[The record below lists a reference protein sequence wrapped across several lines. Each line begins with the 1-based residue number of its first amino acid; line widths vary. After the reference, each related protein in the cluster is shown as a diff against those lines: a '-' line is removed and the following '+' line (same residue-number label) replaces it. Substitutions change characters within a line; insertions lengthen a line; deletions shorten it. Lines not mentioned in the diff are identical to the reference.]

1 MLGIASRGFN
11 MLSVQQ
17 EFTDREREVRRY
29 FTFLRSF
36 TDEVYFADA
45 SSFGA
50 TGERDELFK
59 TLKAN
64 GFLLL
69 YNLVESTLKNCIEAI
84 FDELKLRA
92 VSFDHCRTELRR
104 IVLRNAKKRDV
115 DKIVQDLSLISVDI
129 AFATFR
135 KDELV
140 SGNVD
145 ARLVREFATDY
156 GFDAP
161 KAKSDGLLTVKTNR
175 NDLAHGL
182 KSFSEVGRDFDL
194 GRLEEIMTEVM
205 NFLRALLDSV
215 ATYITNKSYLLVK

>member
-1 MLGIASRGFN
+1 MLA
-11 MLSVQQ
+11 VQQ
-17 EFTDREREVRRY
+17 EFTDREREVTRY
-29 FTFLRSF
+29 FAFLRSF
-36 TDEVYFADA
+36 ADGEV
-45 SSFGA
+45 SFTAQSFFRA

-69 YNLVESTLKNCIEAI
+69 YNLVESALKNCIEAI

-92 VSFDHCRTELRR
+92 VSFDHCRAELRR

-115 DKIVQDLSLISVDI
+115 DKVIQDLSLISIDL

-145 ARLVREFATDY
+145 ARLVRDFAADY
-156 GFDAP
+156 GFEAP
-161 KAKSDGLLTVKTNR
+161 KGKSDGLLTVKTNR

-194 GRLEEIMTEVM
+194 QRLEDIMAEVTT
-205 NFLRALLDSV
+205 FLRALLDSV
-215 ATYITNKSYLLVK
+215 ANYITSKSYLV

>member
-1 MLGIASRGFN
+1 MLA
-11 MLSVQQ
+11 VQQ
-17 EFTDREREVRRY
+17 EFADRELEVARY
-29 FTFLRSF
+29 FSFLRSF
-36 TDEVYFADA
+36 ADNHM
-45 SSFGA
+45 SFSA
-50 TGERDELFK
+50 TSAFHVSAEREELFK

-69 YNLVESTLKNCIEAI
+69 YNLVESSLKNCIEAI

-92 VSFDHCRTELRR
+92 VSFDHCRLELRR
-104 IVLRNAKKRDV
+104 IVLRNAKKRKI
-115 DKIVQDLSLISVDI
+115 DKIIQDLSLISMDI

-145 ARLVREFATDY
+145 ARLVREFATEY
-156 GFDAP
+156 GFAAP
-161 KAKSDGLLTVKTNR
+161 KGKSDGLLTVKTNR

-194 GRLEEIMTEVM
+194 ERLEEIMAEVTA
-205 NFLRALLDSV
+205 FLRGLLISV
-215 ATYITNKSYLLVK
+215 ADCITSKSYLVVT